1 MDVIEKTKAFN
12 IAKAD
17 PEKDIG
23 LINQYALKE
32 LKPEDVMCFSLV
44 LCDNEVDRDMERF
57 PVKSLE
63 TLAAMFTGRTG
74 IKNHSWDTRSQV
86 ARLYRVEVQSTNQKT
101 STGEKLVQLMGS
113 AYMLRTPENKSLITD
128 IEGGIVKEVSVGFSI
143 RKLTCSIC
151 GEQLGYRNWYEPR
164 KCKNDHSK
172 GLTYEGKTCI
182 GLMED
187 PADAYEFSFVAVPS
201 QRGAGATKGFE
212 SGESIFKMI
221 MDVSADD
228 LAENEEA
235 LDAVIKHLLEAK
247 QTTEER
253 EKRKRILTESEKII
267 KNYER
272 KYSK

>member
-63 TLAAMFTGRTG
+63 TLAKMFVGRTG

-86 ARLYRVEVQSTNQKT
+86 ARLYRVELQNTNQKT
-101 STGEKLVQLMGS
+101 STGERLVQLMGS

-143 RKLTCSIC
+143 RKLSCSIC
-151 GEQLGYRNWYEPR
+151 GEQLVYRNWYEPR

-212 SGESIFKMI
+212 SGESIFKMV
-221 MDVSADD
+221 MELSAEE

-235 LDAVIKHLLEAK
+235 LDAVISHLLSAK
-247 QTTEER
+247 QNREER
-253 EKRKRILTESEKII
+253 KARAEIAEKAKNILLKG
-267 KNYER
+267 N
-272 KYSK
+272 